1 MEYPGSGISSLWA
14 RTTALKHD
22 CVVVVGYPEKVDI
35 TANWP
40 ASPEYYNSAIV
51 INNDGETITNY
62 RKSFLYPTDE
72 TWALEGPGDFFR
84 GHVPKLGQ
92 VSLGISTD
100 INPYRSEAPWDAF
113 EFAVTAVSASVVIV
127 TMAWHTP
134 HDITMYSRKPQE
146 PDLEAIVYW
155 VQRLEPIISAKEEE
169 VTVVFC
175 NRTGSEGGVTY
186 TGTSAVLGIRRGEVF
201 VYGMLG
207 RGVKELLIVDTSK
220 PPISKLTEGKS
231 TVAAGS
237 HVGDTSI
244 QAERGL
250 TGVSDW
256 LDGRPWARGLQGD
269 LKLETSGFWGRRDHG
284 PLSPISSA
292 GGHFTPTSP
301 APPQW
306 PPMSL
311 DPKAVTEEPSQPSR
325 LQTLVALDQRP
336 AVHPVLPAPLQKHSA
351 LPKLTIPSA
360 TSSASSS
367 PGPWR
372 FNKMASPFPKALPGG
387 RRPNVLAG
395 EVAMTPISA
404 FDPDSAQSA
413 QLSGNSAVRKPAFS
427 WALPKAQDSVPV
439 EQAVPALPVKDTPQP
454 EVEQQ
459 PHSAYPRSPPK
470 VANAEESATARQA
483 ESAARKTRSRK
494 DSNVSGKKLA
504 EDPEIPDQEE
514 SQAEYMGELSSILES
529 LRVMEKRPGSALEK
543 IQKPKDR
550 PFSPKSR
557 NASRNTSRSRVANIA
572 EPLMAGRERSAS
584 RDAGNA
590 GANTGIR
597 DSLNDR
603 HPHCVRALV
612 GDGDTT
618 ALGIVRPTSRANHRQ
633 ASSSRG
639 SRRPSMDSIKDQG
652 KPANGPDVASRP
664 QLRSL
669 SNAGPRDSAGSRRQ
683 PSMLRFATSQ
693 PVEDSES
700 PKSQSKRRPSLQEPS
715 RESKSK
721 PRSVSRGRQPGIRAA
736 SVEPMNLVKLEKRQ
750 IVRTQSALELK
761 SPTAGKGFRLPERF
775 EPRAARDVAP
785 ARCLLSGDEDDDL
798 AYITIPPLLNCT
810 HISHH
815 RSGTPSTAVDTSPR
829 NSPRASPRAEM
840 MKRMAARQP
849 SDSKKG
855 NLYDIPILPP
865 SVPPLTRAPAGGEL
879 LSASTVDH
887 SPGPLTPPQRY
898 AATPE
903 PMIIPTSPTS
913 VKSSGGGGVDSL
925 GLRLYDLTKSK
936 SHCDLPRRRGVLM

>member
-1 MEYPGSGISSLWA
+1 LEYPGSGISSLWA

-22 CVVVVGYPEKVDI
+22 CAVVVGYPEKVDI
-35 TANWP
+35 TASWP

-72 TWALEGPGDFFR
+72 TWALEGPGDFFK
-84 GHVPKLGQ
+84 GHVPKLGH

-113 EFAVTAVSASVVIV
+113 EFAVTAVRSDVVVV

-134 HDITMYSRKPQE
+134 HDIAMYSRKPQE

-155 VQRLEPIISAKEEE
+155 VQRLEPIISAKKEEE

-231 TVAAGS
+231 TVAAG
-237 HVGDTSI
+237 DAFI

-250 TGVSDW
+250 AGVSDW

-311 DPKAVTEEPSQPSR
+311 DPKAVAEESSQPSR
-325 LQTLVALDQRP
+325 LQALVVLDQRP

-413 QLSGNSAVRKPAFS
+413 QLSGNSATRRTTFF
-427 WALPKAQDSVPV
+427 WALTKAQDSVPT
-439 EQAVPALPVKDTPQP
+439 EEAVPALPVGATPRP

-459 PHSAYPRSPPK
+459 PRSAHPRSLRK
-470 VANAEESATARQA
+470 VSNAEETVTARQT
-483 ESAARKTRSRK
+483 ENLDRKTRSRK
-494 DSNVSGKKLA
+494 DTNVSGEKLA
-504 EDPEIPDQEE
+504 EGPESPGQEE
-514 SQAEYMGELSSILES
+514 SRAECMGELSSILEG
-529 LRVMEKRPGSALEK
+529 LRAMEKRPGSALEK
-543 IQKPKDR
+543 VQKPKDR

-557 NASRNTSRSRVANIA
+557 NASRNTSRSRVASIA
-572 EPLMAGRERSAS
+572 EPLMAGSERSAS
-584 RDAGNA
+584 RDAGNTGAKA
-590 GANTGIR
+590 GIL

-603 HPHCVRALV
+603 RPHCVRALA

-618 ALGIVRPTSRANHRQ
+618 DLGIVRPTSRASHHRG
-633 ASSSRG
+633 SSSRG
-639 SRRPSMDSIKDQG
+639 TRRPSMDSIKDQG
-652 KPANGPDVASRP
+652 RPANGPDVASRP
-664 QLRSL
+664 QLRNL
-669 SNAGPRDSAGSRRQ
+669 SNAGLRDSASSRRQ

-693 PVEDSES
+693 LVEDSES
-700 PKSQSKRRPSLQEPS
+700 PKSQSKCRPSLQVPSKEP
-715 RESKSK
+715 KSK
-721 PRSVSRGRQPGIRAA
+721 HRSVSRGRQPGTRAA
-736 SVEPMNLVKLEKRQ
+736 SVEPTDLVKLEKRQ

-761 SPTAGKGFRLPERF
+761 SPTAKGFHLPERV
-775 EPRAARDVAP
+775 EPRAARDITP

-798 AYITIPPLLNCT
+798 VYITIPPLLNCT

-829 NSPRASPRAEM
+829 SSPRASPRAEM

-865 SVPPLTRAPAGGEL
+865 SMPPLTRAPAGEL

-887 SPGPLTPPQRY
+887 SPGPLTPQRY

-903 PMIIPTSPTS
+903 PMIIPTSPAS
-913 VKSSGGGGVDSL
+913 VKSSGGGGMDSL
-925 GLRLYDLTKSK
+925 GLRLYDMTKSK
-936 SHCDLPRRRGVLM
+936 SQCDLPRGRGILM